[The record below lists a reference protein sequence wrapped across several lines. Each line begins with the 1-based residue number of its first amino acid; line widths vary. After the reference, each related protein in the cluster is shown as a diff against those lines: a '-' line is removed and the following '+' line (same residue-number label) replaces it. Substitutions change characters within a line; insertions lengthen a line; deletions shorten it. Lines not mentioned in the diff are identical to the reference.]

1 MDSNVLL
8 LQRNYS
14 NNNFKI
20 LHIVLSGFLLVI
32 CCFFDDYILNDY
44 IAMAI
49 FAQFYI
55 IVLIS
60 DSNLVWKYVFLH
72 YYIVTATVSVFIC
85 DTSKVYLNELDQY
98 SFFAGALPL
107 QLLYYY
113 MVMVFLVILENT
125 VYKNAYLE
133 KNKVR
138 YDGFDRIGL
147 AFFKYACILL
157 FILGAFFFA
166 MVATK
171 PAFLLGVD
179 RFAYAMNYLPSFLN
193 RIHLL
198 PNVVSPVIVIAL
210 IKRDDYSFKKKIV
223 LFFAA
228 MLPYMIFEIW
238 TGQRFQVFFMLVWSL
253 APLILISFKKD
264 NMLLIK
270 QFKLLFV
277 IAIVLFGIVSLFA
290 LQRNISL
297 WGFLKQRL
305 CQQGQLWWKL
315 YSEEKINNF
324 ALRLKEFPVEVNAIV
339 RSILNRG
346 TSKDYGI
353 YRIMYLTT
361 PVEIVSNKLK
371 TGSRYAAQGLELPFY
386 YFKYVGLLVASFIE
400 AVLFSFLSNKYYI
413 SIYKARIIESLIYLK
428 ILQKALTAFCQGDWH
443 SMLSPVS
450 FLCYFILMLFAVVRI
465 FMLYNEVT
473 IRRNAEE
480 L

>member
-1 MDSNVLL
+1 
-8 LQRNYS
+8 
-14 NNNFKI
+14 
-20 LHIVLSGFLLVI
+20 
-32 CCFFDDYILNDY
+32 
-44 IAMAI
+44 
-49 FAQFYI
+49 
-55 IVLIS
+55 
-60 DSNLVWKYVFLH
+60 
-72 YYIVTATVSVFIC
+72 
-85 DTSKVYLNELDQY
+85 
-98 SFFAGALPL
+98 
-107 QLLYYY
+107 
-113 MVMVFLVILENT
+113 
-125 VYKNAYLE
+125 
-133 KNKVR
+133 
-138 YDGFDRIGL
+138 
-147 AFFKYACILL
+147 
-157 FILGAFFFA
+157 
-166 MVATK
+166 
-171 PAFLLGVD
+171 
-179 RFAYAMNYLPSFLN
+179 
-193 RIHLL
+193 
-198 PNVVSPVIVIAL
+198 
-210 IKRDDYSFKKKIV
+210 
-223 LFFAA
+223 
-228 MLPYMIFEIW
+228 
-238 TGQRFQVFFMLVWSL
+238 MLVWSL
-253 APLILISFKKD
+253 APLILISLKKD